1 MVVVEGVM
9 DVGPICLLV
18 RIALSLKEHNNLPSQ
33 VSPFCS
39 IFSFL
44 LNIAIFR
51 HPFLFCSSFFQRLKI
66 IIFVFDKSG
75 KNSKKTIF
83 YDSGIF

>member
-39 IFSFL
+39 IFSFFAEYRHFQTSLSVL
-44 LNIAIFR
+44 LFFLSKIKDYNIC
-51 HPFLFCSSFFQRLKI
+51 L
-66 IIFVFDKSG
+66 
-75 KNSKKTIF
+75 
-83 YDSGIF
+83 